1 MVRKLTMAM
10 EINTVQNKDCME
22 GMAAMDGGSVDI
34 VAVSKSKDK
43 DGNTINCE
51 LEQDDFRRK
60 SFGQTYHETTAI
72 INKLREYKKDD
83 G

>member
-1 MVRKLTMAM
+1 MKIELTNR
-10 EINTVQNKDCME
+10 EYNIVVQALRSQAIDLWKKI
-22 GMAAMDGGSVDI
+22 G
-34 VAVSKSKDK
+34 
-43 DGNTINCE
+43 T

-60 SFGQTYHETTAI
+60 SYGQTQHETTVI